1 MGFSR
6 RAKTVTS
13 NTKYSRYNLR
23 NKSIKVKYN
32 KSHDS
37 SRSRIHSN
45 SLKSKNNKSSISKKR
60 NKSSKSKQIM
70 MGGEPIVAP
79 LPAPAAPRPP
89 PLPPR
94 QP

>member
-13 NTKYSRYNLR
+13 NTKHSRYNLR

-45 SLKSKNNKSSISKKR
+45 SLKSKNNNLVKFHH
-60 NKSSKSKQIM
+60 KQKLA
-70 MGGEPIVAP
+70 VS
-79 LPAPAAPRPP
+79 
-89 PLPPR
+89 
-94 QP
+94 